1 MPLKNFQ
8 WRLLS
13 GAVWSPKFGP
23 SFLAVHGF
31 WAKWARYIE
40 EHALSHTCWVASDRT
55 AIHDRL
61 DQIDCESDPKKVELR
76 KWTGEIDLVKMDP
89 RKATQ
94 ESGHSK
100 VDPSFFWGK
109 KWCRLQIFFKRSSHS
124 TETIKPPSISEAF
137 TDFTPAHIRRSG
149 RDKSFQ
155 GFNTSTN
162 FVYGK
167 ELLQFGIIRGT
178 NNLGIWWRWKC
189 GCKHGYGCIE

>member
-1 MPLKNFQ
+1 MPLNFFNGGYFQ
-8 WRLLS
+8 E
-13 GAVWSPKFGP
+13 PFGS

-31 WAKWARYIE
+31 WAKWVRYIE
-40 EHALSHTCWVASDRT
+40 NHALSQTCWVAFDCT
-55 AIHDRL
+55 AIQYHL

-76 KWTGEIDLVKMDP
+76 KWAGEIDLVKTDP

-100 VDPSFFWGK
+100 VNPSFFWGK

-155 GFNTSTN
+155 GFNTN

-167 ELLQFGIIRGT
+167 ELLQFGIICDT
-178 NNLGIWWRWKC
+178 NNLGIWWRWIC
-189 GCKHGYGCIE
+189 CCKNGYGCIE